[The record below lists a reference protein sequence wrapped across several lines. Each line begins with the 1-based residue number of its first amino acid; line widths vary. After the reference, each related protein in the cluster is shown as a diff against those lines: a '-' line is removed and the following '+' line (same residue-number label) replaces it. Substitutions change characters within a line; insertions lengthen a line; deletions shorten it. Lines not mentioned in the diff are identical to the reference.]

1 MLVPASAQQ
10 EGVALPAH
18 LHRPQPGGKLGREMD
33 LHGPAVGA
41 GAVDL
46 GGQGARGVEDDQ
58 VALVEE
64 AGELGEVGMHQRAV
78 ALVGHEHPHR
88 VAGHAPGLRWRGR
101 LQLGGQG
108 ERQRVQDREGA
119 AGPVQDRA
127 ALDHR
132 IPERGHAVTS
142 APTSSAAR

>member
-1 MLVPASAQQ
+1 MLVAGLRQ
-10 EGVALPAH
+10 EEGLAVAAH
-18 LHRPQPGGKLGREMD
+18 LHRPQAGGKLGREMD
-33 LHGPAVGA
+33 LHGLAVGT

-46 GGQGARGVEDDQ
+46 GGQGARRVEDDQ

-64 AGELGEVGMHQRAV
+64 AGELGEVRMHQRAV
-78 ALVGHEHPHR
+78 ALVGHQHPHGI
-88 VAGHAPGLRWRGR
+88 AGHAPGLRRRGR

-108 ERQRVQDREGA
+108 ERQRAQGREGA
-119 AGPVQDRA
+119 RTVQYGPF
-127 ALDHR
+127 DHG